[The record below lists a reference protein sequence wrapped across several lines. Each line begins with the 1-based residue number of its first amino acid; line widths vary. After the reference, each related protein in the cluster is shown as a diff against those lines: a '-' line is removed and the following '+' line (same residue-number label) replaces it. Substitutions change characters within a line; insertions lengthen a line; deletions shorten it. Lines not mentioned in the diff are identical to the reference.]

1 MVQVWSLLLC
11 GLFLFPVMPAR
22 GADDRVC
29 LSPREMRAQIQS
41 DNLVRP
47 GSVRNA
53 ADGDIVALELCKR
66 NQEFIYVMTV
76 LAPNGAVE
84 RQVFDARSGRRIRP

>member
-1 MVQVWSLLLC
+1 MLHLWSVLLC
-11 GLFLFPVMPAR
+11 GLFLFTAVPAR
-22 GADDRVC
+22 GAEDQVC
-29 LSPREMRAQIQS
+29 LSPRDTRAQIQS
-41 DNLVRP
+41 DDLVRP

-66 NQEFIYVMTV
+66 NQQFVYVVTV

-84 RQVFDARSGRRIRP
+84 RQVFDARSGRRLRP